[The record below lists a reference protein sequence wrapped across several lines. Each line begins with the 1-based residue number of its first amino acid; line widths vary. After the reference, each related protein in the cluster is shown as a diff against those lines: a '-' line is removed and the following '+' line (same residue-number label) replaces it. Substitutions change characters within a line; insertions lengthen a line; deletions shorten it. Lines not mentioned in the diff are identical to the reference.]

1 VQTVLIGAPLNS
13 CMYIQQWYTNI
24 LEADKINPPKK
35 SDDGRLWTPAGVDL
49 FRILNEQVQVVQ
61 ENSTDVMLYRI
72 ALAIIQVGCFYL
84 SQDHH
89 QGLGCAPS
97 CIFTVLGEPPQQFKQ
112 CFSDLACR

>member
-1 VQTVLIGAPLNS
+1 
-13 CMYIQQWYTNI
+13 MYIQQWYTNI

-84 SQDHH
+84 SQDHR

-97 CIFTVLGEPPQQFKQ
+97 CIFTVLGEPPQQVKQ